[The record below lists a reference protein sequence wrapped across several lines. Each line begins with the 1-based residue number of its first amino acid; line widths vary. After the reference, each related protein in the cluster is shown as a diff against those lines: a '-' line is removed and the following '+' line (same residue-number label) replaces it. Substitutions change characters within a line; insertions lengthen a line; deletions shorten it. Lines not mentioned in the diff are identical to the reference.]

1 MPGPSRSCRPRGATA
16 ALGMTFR
23 ATCTYE
29 STKPYTRVWGTGGGV
44 PRNLTALWWMC
55 VLKCEKRGSL

>member
-29 STKPYTRVWGTGGGV
+29 STKPYTRVWGTGGG
-44 PRNLTALWWMC
+44 PSKFN
-55 VLKCEKRGSL
+55 GSLVDVCTEV